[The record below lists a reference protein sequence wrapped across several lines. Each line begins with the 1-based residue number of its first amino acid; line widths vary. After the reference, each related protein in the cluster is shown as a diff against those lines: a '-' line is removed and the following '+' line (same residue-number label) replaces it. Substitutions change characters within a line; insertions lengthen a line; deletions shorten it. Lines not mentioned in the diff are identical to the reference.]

1 MKKHLLKVAVV
12 LVIAISMAS
21 CYTVEMTVGTGPQTG
36 LTIEKKN
43 HYVIGGLVALSTA
56 NIKEMAGNSK
66 NYSVTI
72 SHTILDGFIAALTG
86 GLYTPTTTI
95 VKK

>member
-43 HYVIGGLVALSTA
+43 HYVISGLVALSTA
-56 NIKEMAGNSK
+56 NIKEMAGTSK

-72 SHTILDGFIAALTG
+72 THSILDGFIAALTG
-86 GLYTPTTTI
+86 GLYTPTTVI

>member
-1 MKKHLLKVAVV
+1 MKKMILRIAVV
-12 LVIAISMAS
+12 VVIAISMAS
-21 CYTVEMTVGTGPQTG
+21 CYTVTMTVGQGPQTG
-36 LTIEKKN
+36 LEIERKN

-56 NIKEMAGNSK
+56 DIKEMAGTSK